1 MYCVMYIMFEFIIDR
16 GRPEGPMPGLTP
28 MGGVCPKTMVGG
40 GDLKFFSKCIFLK
53 VFFYYFSKKMYVL
66 PLTFTGIACHI
77 IFVISNVFRHLLI
90 KIV

>member
-40 GDLKFFSKCIFLK
+40 GDLKCFLK
-53 VFFYYFSKKMYVL
+53 CTCFKIFFIIFQKKMYYL
-66 PLTFTGIACHI
+66 
-77 IFVISNVFRHLLI
+77 
-90 KIV
+90 